1 MQFVSHI
8 SHIMH
13 NRNLQVQQ
21 NWNWGIIG
29 YSSFLSSYFTSLQ
42 LFGTKNLYI
51 LSPYKLYLNPA
62 QRLKMTQKVSF
73 YNAFRAHAFEF
84 SRQNIFLDRTNAINI
99 QMRYFGI
106 IFKTL

>member
-42 LFGTKNLYI
+42 LFGTKNRYI

-62 QRLKMTQKVSF
+62 QRLKKSRPCGRLTYGML
-73 YNAFRAHAFEF
+73 FEKKHGHK
-84 SRQNIFLDRTNAINI
+84 
-99 QMRYFGI
+99 M
-106 IFKTL
+106 

>member
-62 QRLKMTQKVSF
+62 QRLKMAQKVSILR
-73 YNAFRAHAFEF
+73 NLFEF
-84 SRQNIFLDRTNAINI
+84 SCQNIFPGVVLSTINI
-99 QMRYFGI
+99 QMRYLGI

>member
-29 YSSFLSSYFTSLQ
+29 YSSFLLSYFTSLQ

-51 LSPYKLYLNPA
+51 LSPYKLYLSPA
-62 QRLKMTQKVSF
+62 QRLKMAQKVSF
-73 YNAFRAHAFEF
+73 TGAETYLNFRAK
-84 SRQNIFLDRTNAINI
+84 I
-99 QMRYFGI
+99 YF
-106 IFKTL
+106 